1 VKRMRQKGSKRCFGS
16 TSGGNPGLNARSTD
30 RKNQPTVVPYD
41 MWPMRTR
48 TTSSSWWYSRATT
61 TTFARCCCRRLLELN
76 LQKCDSRAGAAAAA
90 AVRRFQSRTMGSLPN
105 CRLQLASSSSS
116 SSSSSLRPTAHFSTA
131 AWSMWSTATPRQMLI
146 APQPFRHAKIAD
158 PTVTTAR
165 AFGPAISRWWLWW
178 NPAPT
183 VMPQKRSFF
192 TSRLVAAGLSDFRD
206 SVPRSQRAVEPVG
219 RPWSAKELRRKSY
232 DDLHKLW

>member
-1 VKRMRQKGSKRCFGS
+1 MLWIDSRGNSGSQCEIHPKI
-16 TSGGNPGLNARSTD
+16 
-30 RKNQPTVVPYD
+30 NQRPTVPYE

-48 TTSSSWWYSRATT
+48 TTSSWWYSRATT
-61 TTFARCCCRRLLELN
+61 TTFARCSCRRLLELN
-76 LQKCDSRAGAAAAA
+76 LQKCDSRAGAAAA

-105 CRLQLASSSSS
+105 CRLQLA
-116 SSSSSLRPTAHFSTA
+116 SSSSLRPTAHFSTA

-146 APQPFRHAKIAD
+146 APQPFRHAKIVD
-158 PTVTTAR
+158 PTVTTAC

-178 NPAPT
+178 NPPKT
-183 VMPQKRSFF
+183 VIPPQRTFF